1 MESRAGKEKGGPSGL
16 GRGGWI
22 GLGVVVAELASRR
35 EAGKGVEGRGR
46 EGGGGIVNY

>member
-16 GRGGWI
+16 GRGG
-22 GLGVVVAELASRR
+22 GCVVAGLASWR